1 MFLPMNEEIESRLF
15 IHQSRITR
23 VASIGRAAASPEIP
37 MTSLDTSKIHATRHA
52 GKIALVTGGSSGLGL
67 ATAERLMREGAT
79 VYITGRRQAEL
90 DAAVKAIG
98 RGAVGI
104 RGDVTRSDD
113 LRALADTIRTNDGH
127 LDILFANAGGGTMA
141 PLGEIT
147 EQHFD
152 DTFNRNVKALV
163 FTVQTMLPLMQAGG
177 SIVLTGSI
185 AGSKGTT
192 AFSIYSA
199 SKAAVRSLARSW
211 MLDLKERKIRVNVV
225 SPGSTRTVGL
235 AELGGESKEAQDV
248 LLDYLTSLV
257 PMGRLGEPAEIA
269 KVVAFLASDDSSF
282 INGAELFADG
292 GQAQI

>member
-1 MFLPMNEEIESRLF
+1 MNTRLN
-15 IHQSRITR
+15 
-23 VASIGRAAASPEIP
+23 
-37 MTSLDTSKIHATRHA
+37 
-52 GKIALVTGGSSGLGL
+52 GKIALVTGGTSGIGFASAMEL
-67 ATAERLMREGAT
+67 ANEGAK

-90 DAAVKAIG
+90 DAAVKVIG
-98 RGAVGI
+98 RGVVGI
-104 RGDVTRSDD
+104 RGDVTKSDD
-113 LRALADTIRTNDGH
+113 LQALAHTIKTNDGH

-163 FTVQTMLPLMQAGG
+163 FTVQTMLPLIRAGG

-185 AGSKGTT
+185 AGSKGTA

-211 MLDLKERKIRVNVV
+211 VLDLKERKIRVNVV

-235 AELGGESKEAQDV
+235 AELGGESKEAQDG

-269 KVVAFLASDDSSF
+269 KAVAFLASDDSSF
-282 INGAELFADG
+282 INGSELFADG

>member
-1 MFLPMNEEIESRLF
+1 MNTRLN
-15 IHQSRITR
+15 
-23 VASIGRAAASPEIP
+23 
-37 MTSLDTSKIHATRHA
+37 
-52 GKIALVTGGSSGLGL
+52 GKIALVTGGTSGIGFASAMEL
-67 ATAERLMREGAT
+67 ANEGAK

-90 DAAVKAIG
+90 DAAVKVIG
-98 RGAVGI
+98 RGVVGI
-104 RGDVTRSDD
+104 RGDVTKSDD
-113 LRALADTIRTNDGH
+113 LQALAHTIKTNDGH

-163 FTVQTMLPLMQAGG
+163 FTVQTMLPLIRTGG

-185 AGSKGTT
+185 AGSKGTA

-211 MLDLKERKIRVNVV
+211 VLDLKERKIRVNVV

-235 AELGGESKEAQDV
+235 AELGGESKEAQDG

-269 KVVAFLASDDSSF
+269 KAVAFLASDDSSF
-282 INGAELFADG
+282 INGSELFADG